1 MSPAYFFA
9 LICLL
14 AVLTIASYVDRVY
27 SEMGKFLAR
36 EYQDNIDSWEQVVEP
51 RLRLGRES
59 IALSASVLRQLS
71 LAAMAMLAGLR
82 LYSPNSLFPVYVRTP
97 HLTDIARNGV
107 ELILLIVIFDRLV
120 PQLLFTRTTGLW
132 IAKIRYLLEALFYL
146 ILPVTLLLGL
156 LLSIAALAEPEDL
169 AVEDH
174 PSEAMDALLEA
185 GEEEGILEESDRE
198 LVRSVVE
205 FGDKVV
211 REVMTP
217 RPEIYAVDGSM
228 TLEVFTAA
236 LEENIYSRVPV
247 YAGML
252 DNITGIVFAHDL
264 LQITDAEAGKKTV
277 AELQRPAAFV
287 PETKKVNELLR
298 EMQREKQH
306 MRIVI
311 DEYGGVAGLIT
322 IEDLIEAIV
331 GNIAD
336 EHDETEADDAPI
348 REPDGSFI
356 VSGSFEISR
365 LRDLFQ
371 PQFDARFEGNS
382 HVSNHASGET
392 SEPES
397 PVTLSENGHRLAA
410 SKPGALLAPADSESD
425 SDFEDPNASEDV
437 LSRDGVRDFIRDAQR
452 DSQRDPDQPTALR
465 LPEHYESTTLGGL
478 VSEIAG
484 HIPLRGEV
492 VEEDG
497 LRLEVL
503 ASTDRRIDRI
513 RVALSHPP
521 ATD

>member
-1 MSPAYFFA
+1 MTPLYAIS
-9 LICLL
+9 LVVLL
-14 AVLTIASYVDRVY
+14 LVLTLAAYVDRVY

-36 EYQDNIDSWEQVVEP
+36 EYQDNVDAWSEVVEP
-51 RLRLGRES
+51 RLHLGRES

-71 LAAMAMLAGLR
+71 LAAIALLSGLR
-82 LYSPNSLFPVYVRTP
+82 LYSPASLVPTLARTP
-97 HLTDIARNGV
+97 NLSEVARTGV
-107 ELILLIVIFDRLV
+107 ELILFIVFFDRLL
-120 PQLLFTRTTGLW
+120 PQILFTRTRGLW
-132 IAKIRYLLEALFYL
+132 IASIRYLLEALFYL
-146 ILPVTLLLGL
+146 VLPVTLLLGL
-156 LLSIAALAEPEDL
+156 LLSIAALAEPED
-169 AVEDH
+169 ATEEDH

-217 RPEIYAVDGSM
+217 RPQIYAVEGQM

-236 LEENIYSRVPV
+236 LEENVFSRVPV
-247 YAGML
+247 YSGQL

-264 LQITDAEAGKKTV
+264 LQVLDTEAGQLTV
-277 AELQRPAAFV
+277 AELQKPAAFV

-336 EHDETEADDAPI
+336 EHDEAEADDAPI
-348 REPDGSFI
+348 REPGGSYI
-356 VSGSFEISR
+356 VSGSFEVSR

-371 PQFDARFEGNS
+371 DQFSLEPQADATASDQPAFDPAEA
-382 HVSNHASGET
+382 VSEQID
-392 SEPES
+392 EDQP
-397 PVTLSENGHRLAA
+397 
-410 SKPGALLAPADSESD
+410 AP
-425 SDFEDPNASEDV
+425 
-437 LSRDGVRDFIRDAQR
+437 RDDHTPREEYTP
-452 DSQRDPDQPTALR
+452 RDPDQPTALR

-484 HIPLRGEV
+484 HIPLPGEV

-521 ATD
+521 NTD

>member
-1 MSPAYFFA
+1 MSPIHA
-9 LICLL
+9 LAL
-14 AVLTIASYVDRVY
+14 AVLLVILTLAAYVDRVY

-36 EYQDNIDSWEQVVEP
+36 EYQDNIDSWEEFVEP
-51 RLRLGRES
+51 RLHLGRES
-59 IALSASVLRQLS
+59 IALSASVLRELS
-71 LAAMAMLAGLR
+71 LAAMALLAGLR
-82 LYSPNSLFPVYVRTP
+82 LYSPATLIPTLTHSPHPAEVART
-97 HLTDIARNGV
+97 AV
-107 ELILLIVIFDRLV
+107 ELILLIVLFDRLV
-120 PQLLFTRTTGLW
+120 PQVLFTRTRGLW
-132 IAKIRYLLEALFYL
+132 IAKMRYLVEALFYL
-146 ILPVTLLLGL
+146 VLPVTLLLGL
-156 LLSIAALAEPEDL
+156 LLSIAALAEPEDT

-217 RPEIYAVDGSM
+217 RPQIYAVDGSI
-228 TLEVFTAA
+228 TLAAFTAA
-236 LEENIYSRVPV
+236 LEEHIYSRVPV
-247 YAGML
+247 YAGHI

-264 LQITDAEAGKKTV
+264 LQVLDTEAPHRTV
-277 AELQRPAAFV
+277 AQLQRPAAFV

-348 REPDGSFI
+348 REPDGSYI

-371 PQFDARFEGNS
+371 PQFDTRDEPK
-382 HVSNHASGET
+382 SGHKAG
-392 SEPES
+392 ES
-397 PVTLSENGHRLAA
+397 PASDPAPDPSSEAASLAA
-410 SKPGALLAPADSESD
+410 RSAIPVPDLD
-425 SDFEDPNASEDV
+425 SDAEDPNA
-437 LSRDGVRDFIRDAQR
+437 RDSVRDPI
-452 DSQRDPDQPTALR
+452 RDPDQPTALR

-513 RVALSHPP
+513 RVSLSHQP
-521 ATD
+521 ASE

>member
-1 MSPAYFFA
+1 
-9 LICLL
+9 
-14 AVLTIASYVDRVY
+14 
-27 SEMGKFLAR
+27 
-36 EYQDNIDSWEQVVEP
+36 
-51 RLRLGRES
+51 
-59 IALSASVLRQLS
+59 
-71 LAAMAMLAGLR
+71 
-82 LYSPNSLFPVYVRTP
+82 
-97 HLTDIARNGV
+97 
-107 ELILLIVIFDRLV
+107 
-120 PQLLFTRTTGLW
+120 
-132 IAKIRYLLEALFYL
+132 
-146 ILPVTLLLGL
+146 
-156 LLSIAALAEPEDL
+156 
-169 AVEDH
+169 
-174 PSEAMDALLEA
+174 
-185 GEEEGILEESDRE
+185 
-198 LVRSVVE
+198 
-205 FGDKVV
+205 
-211 REVMTP
+211 MTP

-247 YAGML
+247 FSGQL

-264 LQITDAEAGKKTV
+264 LQVLDTEASQLTV
-277 AELQRPAAFV
+277 AQLQKPAAFV

-298 EMQREKQH
+298 EMQRQKQH

-336 EHDETEADDAPI
+336 EHDETEDDDAPI
-348 REPDGSFI
+348 AEPDGSFI

-371 PQFDARFEGNS
+371 SQFDARFADKEDS
-382 HVSNHASGET
+382 SDATEAI
-392 SEPES
+392 EPSATPALVARVPADRRS
-397 PVTLSENGHRLAA
+397 PVSGAALTSAERRSLADRRA
-410 SKPGALLAPADSESD
+410 SASDLQADTDSD
-425 SDFEDPNASEDV
+425 SEDPNAREEV
-437 LSRDGVRDFIRDAQR
+437 IVRELTR
-452 DSQRDPDQPTALR
+452 DSDQPTALR

-484 HIPLRGEV
+484 HIPLPGEV

-513 RVALSHPP
+513 RVGLSSPS